1 MEVTIRQVPAQPDI
15 QEQQEA
21 WLFHGTKYSVEVNPM
36 KKVTIFVS
44 LLLLLFLTACNARSA
59 ESDAQQPTQPQA
71 ESVALQVD
79 VSGLPEGQ
87 CYRQTP
93 YLNPIGISYPE
104 GQCVW
109 NGKVYSFSNAPA
121 KLGVTDANGNSEV
134 LELPDVEYIYS
145 VCETGDTLA
154 LLAGA
159 NPLFFAGTDDE
170 QSAQASSDG
179 GHAIYIYD
187 ETRHLTGS
195 ISLAERGADAPYEL
209 DSNGTDY
216 FMLFSDAVVRVG
228 SDGTQLA
235 KSGDMG
241 GRLLQLV
248 CADNAVYVCVEG
260 VRIYQT
266 EKVVRLNAQ
275 TLEPEAEL
283 SCAGLD
289 IQGMGTAADGT
300 LLLIS
305 GEYLLRPDFAAGT
318 MTAILHW
325 ADNANTSV
333 NNYRSVLETETGFFA
348 WNSDVEAAC
357 FYEKLP
363 DGETLEDPTVITLF
377 AGAGSYD
384 IEIAAAN
391 FQKLYPQYRIDITAS
406 ESDEQT
412 ELTLTE
418 LGAGKGYD
426 LYLLYD
432 SQWTQLDDAV
442 FFEDLTRWMEAD
454 NSKPLERI
462 RPSVLRQMQKN
473 GGIYRLPLTYTILT
487 YAADPEQLSDNK
499 PETVLRASEQGG
511 EEFYPFAF
519 NLDYS
524 PQMAERCAIDY
535 VDAAQGTCNFEC
547 DSFYAQLALLRRQKA
562 ALDTLP
568 KNLDVADIRDGLLYY
583 YVILSADS
591 IVYQPGRYVYP
602 ELKQYVYYAYP
613 SDYDS
618 GCQLDFNSLLSINTK
633 SEQKAGAWA
642 FLSYLLS
649 ESYQQSMNY
658 LPVSDTVLQEQF
670 AQLLAQEKITL
681 EDIDT
686 FYALV
691 DHAQKP
697 DYPTEPIEKIIQ
709 EEMAAYIDGAI
720 DEKTTAERIQSRAGL
735 YLMEQKESFFLNRTE
750 SKGNAAM
757 TLTIYN
763 LSASPS
769 GEKTCTLSAEDAAV
783 VETLFSIDSMTPTA
797 NDSESVCAYQF
808 DIENRS
814 YLLDDSLDYVDAI
827 LRESEDDYKYY
838 GKHLSDAEIESL
850 REIIEAYAE

>member
-1 MEVTIRQVPAQPDI
+1 
-15 QEQQEA
+15 
-21 WLFHGTKYSVEVNPM
+21 M
-36 KKVTIFVS
+36 KKTVFSIF

-59 ESDAQQPTQPQA
+59 ESDVQQSTQPKA
-71 ESVALQVD
+71 ESVAAQVD

-87 CYRQTP
+87 CYNQTP

-121 KLGVTDANGNSEV
+121 KLGVTDANGNSEA

-187 ETRHLTGS
+187 ETGHLTGS

-209 DSNGTDY
+209 DSNGKDY

-228 SDGTQLA
+228 ADGTQLT

-248 CADNAVYVCVEG
+248 CVDGAVFVRVEG
-260 VRIYQT
+260 DAIYQT
-266 EKVVRLNAQ
+266 EKIVRLNAQ
-275 TLEPEAEL
+275 TLETETEL
-283 SCAGLD
+283 SCDGLD
-289 IQGMGTAADGT
+289 IQGMGKAADGT

-305 GEYLLRPDFAAGT
+305 GEYLLRPNFDAGT
-318 MTAILHW
+318 LTAILRW
-325 ADNANTSV
+325 ADNASTSV
-333 NNYRSVLETETGFFA
+333 NNYRSVMETESGFFA
-348 WNSDVEAAC
+348 WNSDVEVAY

-377 AGAGSYD
+377 AGAGSYE
-384 IEIAAAN
+384 IELAAVN
-391 FQKLYPQYRIDITAS
+391 FQKLYPQYRIDITAA

-412 ELTLTE
+412 ELALTE

-426 LYLLYD
+426 MYMLYD
-432 SQWTQLDDAV
+432 SQWTQLDDSV

-454 NSKPLERI
+454 STKPIEKI
-462 RPSVLRQMQKN
+462 RPSVLQQMQKN

-487 YAADPEQLSDNK
+487 YAADPEQLSDSR
-499 PETVLRASEQGG
+499 PETVLQACEHGG
-511 EEFYPFAF
+511 EELYPFTF
-519 NLDYS
+519 VTDYS
-524 PQMAERCAIDY
+524 SQMARRCAIDY

-568 KNLDVADIRDGLLYY
+568 KNLDVAATCDGLLYY

-591 IVYQPGRYVYP
+591 IVYQPGRYLYP

-613 SDYDS
+613 SDYAG
-618 GCQLDFNSLLSINTK
+618 GCQLEFDSQLSINSQ
-633 SEQKAGAWA
+633 SEQKEGAWA

-649 ESYQQSMNY
+649 DAYQQSVY
-658 LPVSDTVLQEQF
+658 SLPVNDMVLQEQF
-670 AQLLAQEKITL
+670 AQLLAEEKVTQ

-686 FYALV
+686 LYALV

-697 DYPTEPIEKIIQ
+697 DYPTEPIEQIIQ
-709 EEMAAYIDGAI
+709 EEMAAYLDGAV
-720 DEKTTAERIQSRAGL
+720 DEKTTAEHIQSRALL
-735 YLMEQKESFFLNRTE
+735 YLMEQKV
-750 SKGNAAM
+750 A
-757 TLTIYN
+757 
-763 LSASPS
+763 
-769 GEKTCTLSAEDAAV
+769 
-783 VETLFSIDSMTPTA
+783 
-797 NDSESVCAYQF
+797 
-808 DIENRS
+808 
-814 YLLDDSLDYVDAI
+814 
-827 LRESEDDYKYY
+827 
-838 GKHLSDAEIESL
+838 
-850 REIIEAYAE
+850 

>member
-1 MEVTIRQVPAQPDI
+1 
-15 QEQQEA
+15 
-21 WLFHGTKYSVEVNPM
+21 M
-36 KKVTIFVS
+36 KKTVFPFF

-59 ESDAQQPTQPQA
+59 ESDVQQSTQPKA
-71 ESVALQVD
+71 ESVASQVD

-87 CYRQTP
+87 CYNQTP

-109 NGKVYSFSNAPA
+109 NDKVYSFSNAPA

-179 GHAIYIYD
+179 GHAIYLYD
-187 ETRHLTGS
+187 ETGNLTGS
-195 ISLAERGADAPYEL
+195 IPLTERCTDAPYEL

-228 SDGTQLA
+228 DDGTQLA
-235 KSGDMG
+235 KSGDIG

-248 CADNAVYVCVEG
+248 CVDGAVFVRVEG
-260 VRIYQT
+260 DAIYQT
-266 EKVVRLNAQ
+266 EKIIRLDAQ
-275 TLEPEAEL
+275 TLETETEF
-283 SCAGLD
+283 SCDGLD
-289 IQGMGTAADGT
+289 IQGMGKAEDGT

-305 GEYLLRPDFAAGT
+305 GVYLLRPDFEAGKL
-318 MTAILHW
+318 TAILHL
-325 ADNANTSV
+325 ADNENTSV
-333 NNYRSVLETETGFFA
+333 NNYRSVLETEHGFFA

-363 DGETLEDPTVITLF
+363 EGETLEDPTVITLF
-377 AGAGSYD
+377 AGTGSYD

-391 FQKLYPQYRIDITAS
+391 FQKLYPQYRIDITAA

-412 ELTLTE
+412 ELALTE

-426 LYLLYD
+426 MYLLYD
-432 SQWTQLDDAV
+432 TQWAQLDDAV

-454 NSKPLERI
+454 SAKPLERI
-462 RPSVLRQMQKN
+462 RPSVLRQAQKN
-473 GGIYRLPLTYTILT
+473 GGVYRLPVDYTILI
-487 YAADPEQLSDNK
+487 YAADPELLSDNT
-499 PETVLRASEQGG
+499 PETVLRACEQDGI
-511 EEFYPFAF
+511 ELYPFAF
-519 NLDYS
+519 ITDYS
-524 PQMAERCAIDY
+524 SQMAKSCAMDY
-535 VDAAQGTCNFEC
+535 VDAAQGTCNFQC
-547 DSFYAQLALLRRQKA
+547 DSFYAQLALLRRQQE

-568 KNLDVADIRDGLLYY
+568 KNLDVAATCDGLLYY

-591 IVYQPGRYVYP
+591 IVYQPGRYAYP

-613 SDYDS
+613 SDYNS

-658 LPVSDTVLQEQF
+658 LPVSDMVLQEQF
-670 AQLLAQEKITL
+670 AQLLAQEKITQ

-720 DEKTTAERIQSRAGL
+720 EEKTTAERIQSRVSL
-735 YLMEQKESFFLNRTE
+735 YLMEQK
-750 SKGNAAM
+750 
-757 TLTIYN
+757 
-763 LSASPS
+763 
-769 GEKTCTLSAEDAAV
+769 
-783 VETLFSIDSMTPTA
+783 VE
-797 NDSESVCAYQF
+797 
-808 DIENRS
+808 
-814 YLLDDSLDYVDAI
+814 
-827 LRESEDDYKYY
+827 
-838 GKHLSDAEIESL
+838 
-850 REIIEAYAE
+850 

>member
-1 MEVTIRQVPAQPDI
+1 
-15 QEQQEA
+15 
-21 WLFHGTKYSVEVNPM
+21 M
-36 KKVTIFVS
+36 KKTVFS
-44 LLLLLFLTACNARSA
+44 FFFLLLLFLTACDAQSN
-59 ESDAQQPTQPQA
+59 EPDAQQSTDIQA
-71 ESVALQVD
+71 ENAASQVD
-79 VSGLPEGQ
+79 ISELPEGQ
-87 CYRQTP
+87 CYSQTP

-121 KLGVTDANGNSEV
+121 KLGVTDANGNSEA

-187 ETRHLTGS
+187 ETGHLTGS

-209 DSNGTDY
+209 DSNGKDY

-228 SDGTQLA
+228 ADGTQLT

-248 CADNAVYVCVEG
+248 CVDGAVFVRVEG
-260 VRIYQT
+260 DAIYQT
-266 EKVVRLNAQ
+266 EKIVRLNAQ
-275 TLEPEAEL
+275 TLETETEL
-283 SCAGLD
+283 SCDGLD
-289 IQGMGTAADGT
+289 IQGMGKAADGT

-305 GEYLLRPDFAAGT
+305 GEYLLRPNFDAGT
-318 MTAILHW
+318 LTAILRW
-325 ADNANTSV
+325 ADNASTSV
-333 NNYRSVLETETGFFA
+333 NNYRSVMETESGFFA
-348 WNSDVEAAC
+348 WNSDVEVAY

-377 AGAGSYD
+377 AGAGSYE
-384 IEIAAAN
+384 IELAAVN
-391 FQKLYPQYRIDITAS
+391 FQKLYPQYRIDITAA

-412 ELTLTE
+412 ELALTE

-426 LYLLYD
+426 MYMLYD
-432 SQWTQLDDAV
+432 SQWTQLDDSV

-454 NSKPLERI
+454 STKPIEKI
-462 RPSVLRQMQKN
+462 RPSVLQQMQKN

-487 YAADPEQLSDNK
+487 YAADPEQLSDSR
-499 PETVLRASEQGG
+499 PETVLQACEHGG
-511 EEFYPFAF
+511 EELYPFTF
-519 NLDYS
+519 VTDYS
-524 PQMAERCAIDY
+524 SQMARRCAIDY

-568 KNLDVADIRDGLLYY
+568 KNLDVAATCDGLLYY

-591 IVYQPGRYVYP
+591 IVYQPGRYLYP

-613 SDYDS
+613 SDYAG
-618 GCQLDFNSLLSINTK
+618 GCQLEFDSQLSINSQ
-633 SEQKAGAWA
+633 SEQKEGAWA

-649 ESYQQSMNY
+649 DAYQQSVY
-658 LPVSDTVLQEQF
+658 SLPVNDMVLQEQF
-670 AQLLAQEKITL
+670 AQLLAEEKVTQ

-686 FYALV
+686 LYALV

-697 DYPTEPIEKIIQ
+697 DYPTEPIEQIIQ
-709 EEMAAYIDGAI
+709 EEMAAYLDGAV
-720 DEKTTAERIQSRAGL
+720 DEKTTAEHIQSRALL
-735 YLMEQKESFFLNRTE
+735 YLMEQKV
-750 SKGNAAM
+750 A
-757 TLTIYN
+757 
-763 LSASPS
+763 
-769 GEKTCTLSAEDAAV
+769 
-783 VETLFSIDSMTPTA
+783 
-797 NDSESVCAYQF
+797 
-808 DIENRS
+808 
-814 YLLDDSLDYVDAI
+814 
-827 LRESEDDYKYY
+827 
-838 GKHLSDAEIESL
+838 
-850 REIIEAYAE
+850 

>member
-1 MEVTIRQVPAQPDI
+1 
-15 QEQQEA
+15 
-21 WLFHGTKYSVEVNPM
+21 M
-36 KKVTIFVS
+36 KKTVFPFF

-59 ESDAQQPTQPQA
+59 ESDVQQSTQPKA
-71 ESVALQVD
+71 ESVASQVD

-87 CYRQTP
+87 CYNQTP

-109 NGKVYSFSNAPA
+109 NDKVYSFSNAPA

-145 VCETGDTLA
+145 VCETGDALA

-179 GHAIYIYD
+179 GHAIYLYD
-187 ETRHLTGS
+187 ETGNLTGS
-195 ISLAERGADAPYEL
+195 IPLTERCTDAPYEL

-228 SDGTQLA
+228 DDGTQLA
-235 KSGDMG
+235 KSGDIG

-248 CADNAVYVCVEG
+248 CVDGAVFVRVEG
-260 VRIYQT
+260 DAIYQT
-266 EKVVRLNAQ
+266 EKIIRLDAQ
-275 TLEPEAEL
+275 TLETETEF
-283 SCAGLD
+283 SCDGLD
-289 IQGMGTAADGT
+289 IQGMGKAEDGT

-305 GEYLLRPDFAAGT
+305 GVYLLRPDFEAGKL
-318 MTAILHW
+318 TAILHL

-333 NNYRSVLETETGFFA
+333 NNYRSVLETEHGFFA

-363 DGETLEDPTVITLF
+363 EGETLEDPTVITLF
-377 AGAGSYD
+377 AGTGSYD

-391 FQKLYPQYRIDITAS
+391 FQKLYPQYRIDITAA

-412 ELTLTE
+412 ELALTE

-426 LYLLYD
+426 MYLLYD
-432 SQWTQLDDAV
+432 TQWAQLDDAV

-670 AQLLAQEKITL
+670 AQLLAQEKITQ

-697 DYPTEPIEKIIQ
+697 DYPTEPIEKTIQ

-720 DEKTTAERIQSRAGL
+720 DEKTTAERIQSRVSL
-735 YLMEQKESFFLNRTE
+735 YLMEQK
-750 SKGNAAM
+750 
-757 TLTIYN
+757 
-763 LSASPS
+763 
-769 GEKTCTLSAEDAAV
+769 
-783 VETLFSIDSMTPTA
+783 VE
-797 NDSESVCAYQF
+797 
-808 DIENRS
+808 
-814 YLLDDSLDYVDAI
+814 
-827 LRESEDDYKYY
+827 
-838 GKHLSDAEIESL
+838 
-850 REIIEAYAE
+850 

>member
-1 MEVTIRQVPAQPDI
+1 MKIRTSSSKAYKTQESAQS
-15 QEQQEA
+15 QEQPK
-21 WLFHGTKYSVEVNPM
+21 HGIEMNHM
-36 KKVTIFVS
+36 KKTIFS
-44 LLLLLFLTACNARSA
+44 LFLLLLLFLTACDARSNA
-59 ESDAQQPTQPQA
+59 LDAQKEAQPQA
-71 ESVALQVD
+71 EVSLPVD
-79 VSGLPEGQ
+79 ISGLPEGQ
-87 CYRQTP
+87 CYRQMP

-109 NGKVYSFSNAPA
+109 NDKVYSFSNAPA
-121 KLGVTDANGNSEV
+121 KLGVTDANGNSEA
-134 LELPDVEYIYS
+134 LELPDAEFIYS

-154 LLAGA
+154 VLAGA
-159 NPLFFAGTDDE
+159 DPLFFAGTDNE
-170 QSAQASSDG
+170 QSAQASENG
-179 GHAIYIYD
+179 NHAIYLYD
-187 ETRHLTGS
+187 EAGNLTGS
-195 ISLAERGADAPYEL
+195 IPLAERYADAPYAL
-209 DSNGTDY
+209 DSDGTD
-216 FMLFSDAVVRVG
+216 FFLLFSDAVVRIG
-228 SDGTQLA
+228 ADGTQLA

-568 KNLDVADIRDGLLYY
+568 KNLDVAATCDGLLYY

-591 IVYQPGRYVYP
+591 IVYQPGRYLYP

-613 SDYDS
+613 SDYAG
-618 GCQLDFNSLLSINTK
+618 GCQLEFDSQLSINSQ
-633 SEQKAGAWA
+633 SEQKEGAWA

-649 ESYQQSMNY
+649 DAYQQSVY
-658 LPVSDTVLQEQF
+658 SLPVNDMVLQEQF
-670 AQLLAQEKITL
+670 AQLLAEEKVTQ

-686 FYALV
+686 LYALV

-697 DYPTEPIEKIIQ
+697 DYPTEPIEQIIQ
-709 EEMAAYIDGAI
+709 EEMAAYLDGVI

-735 YLMEQKESFFLNRTE
+735 YLMEQK
-750 SKGNAAM
+750 
-757 TLTIYN
+757 
-763 LSASPS
+763 
-769 GEKTCTLSAEDAAV
+769 V
-783 VETLFSIDSMTPTA
+783 
-797 NDSESVCAYQF
+797 Q
-808 DIENRS
+808 
-814 YLLDDSLDYVDAI
+814 
-827 LRESEDDYKYY
+827 
-838 GKHLSDAEIESL
+838 
-850 REIIEAYAE
+850 

>member
-1 MEVTIRQVPAQPDI
+1 
-15 QEQQEA
+15 
-21 WLFHGTKYSVEVNPM
+21 M
-36 KKVTIFVS
+36 KKAIFS
-44 LLLLLFLTACNARSA
+44 FFLLLLLSLTACNARSSA
-59 ESDAQQPTQPQA
+59 PDVQQAAQPQA
-71 ESVALQVD
+71 ETSLPVD
-79 VSGLPEGQ
+79 ISGLPEGQ

-93 YLNPIGISYPE
+93 YLNPIGISQPDGE
-104 GQCVW
+104 CVW

-121 KLGVTDANGNSEV
+121 KLGVTDANGNSEA
-134 LELPDVEYIYS
+134 LELPDAEYIYGM
-145 VCETGDTLA
+145 CENGDTLA
-154 LLAGA
+154 VLAGA
-159 NPLFFAGTDDE
+159 DPLFFAGTDNE
-170 QSAQASSDG
+170 QSAQASENG
-179 GHAIYIYD
+179 NHAIYLYD
-187 ETRHLTGS
+187 EAGNLTGS
-195 ISLAERGADAPYEL
+195 IPLAERCADAPYAL
-209 DSNGTDY
+209 DSDGTD
-216 FMLFSDAVVRVG
+216 FFLLFSDAVVRIG
-228 SDGTQLA
+228 ADGTQLA

-241 GRLLQLV
+241 GRLLQLA
-248 CADNAVYVCVEG
+248 CADGAVYVCVEG
-260 VRIYQT
+260 GRIYQT

-412 ELTLTE
+412 ELALTE

-454 NSKPLERI
+454 NTKPLERI
-462 RPSVLRQMQKN
+462 RPSVLQQMQKN
-473 GGIYRLPLTYTILT
+473 GGIYRLPSGYNILT
-487 YAADPEQLSDNK
+487 YAADPEQLSDSR
-499 PETVLRASEQGG
+499 PETVLRACEQGG
-511 EEFYPFAF
+511 EELYPFAF

-524 PQMAERCAIDY
+524 SQMTERCAIDY

-547 DSFYAQLALLRRQKA
+547 DSFYAQLALLRRQKV

-591 IVYQPGRYVYP
+591 IVYQPGRYLYP
-602 ELKQYVYYAYP
+602 ELKQYMYYAYP
-613 SDYDS
+613 SDQDG
-618 GCQLDFNSLLSINTK
+618 GCQLDFNSLLSINTQSK
-633 SEQKAGAWA
+633 QKAGAWA

-649 ESYQQSMNY
+649 SAYQQSVNY

-670 AQLLAQEKITL
+670 TQLLAEETVTQA
-681 EDIDT
+681 DIDT

-697 DYPTEPIEKIIQ
+697 DYPTEPIEQIIE
-709 EEMAAYIDGAI
+709 EEMAAYLDGAI

-735 YLMEQKESFFLNRTE
+735 YLMEQK
-750 SKGNAAM
+750 
-757 TLTIYN
+757 
-763 LSASPS
+763 
-769 GEKTCTLSAEDAAV
+769 
-783 VETLFSIDSMTPTA
+783 VE
-797 NDSESVCAYQF
+797 
-808 DIENRS
+808 
-814 YLLDDSLDYVDAI
+814 
-827 LRESEDDYKYY
+827 
-838 GKHLSDAEIESL
+838 
-850 REIIEAYAE
+850 

>member
-1 MEVTIRQVPAQPDI
+1 MGDTYEKTV
-15 QEQQEA
+15 
-21 WLFHGTKYSVEVNPM
+21 FS
-36 KKVTIFVS
+36 FFF
-44 LLLLLFLTACNARSA
+44 LLLLFLTACDAQSN
-59 ESDAQQPTQPQA
+59 EPDAQQSTDIQA
-71 ESVALQVD
+71 ENAASQVD
-79 VSGLPEGQ
+79 ISELPEGQ
-87 CYRQTP
+87 CYSQTP

-121 KLGVTDANGNSEV
+121 KLGVTDANGNSEA

-187 ETRHLTGS
+187 ETGHLTGS

-209 DSNGTDY
+209 DSNGKDY

-228 SDGTQLA
+228 ADGTQLT

-248 CADNAVYVCVEG
+248 CVDGAVFVRVEG
-260 VRIYQT
+260 DAIYQT
-266 EKVVRLNAQ
+266 EKIVRLNAQ
-275 TLEPEAEL
+275 TLETETEL
-283 SCAGLD
+283 SCDGLD
-289 IQGMGTAADGT
+289 IQGMGKAADGT

-305 GEYLLRPDFAAGT
+305 GEYLLRPNFDAGT
-318 MTAILHW
+318 LTAILRW
-325 ADNANTSV
+325 ADNASTSV
-333 NNYRSVLETETGFFA
+333 NNYRSVMETESGFFA
-348 WNSDVEAAC
+348 WNSDVEVAY

-377 AGAGSYD
+377 AGAGSYE
-384 IEIAAAN
+384 IELAAVN
-391 FQKLYPQYRIDITAS
+391 FQKLYPQYRIDITAA

-412 ELTLTE
+412 ELALTE

-426 LYLLYD
+426 MYMLYD
-432 SQWTQLDDAV
+432 SQWTQLDDSV

-454 NSKPLERI
+454 STKPIEKI
-462 RPSVLRQMQKN
+462 RPSVLQQMQKN

-487 YAADPEQLSDNK
+487 YAADPEQLSDSR
-499 PETVLRASEQGG
+499 PETVLQACEHGG
-511 EEFYPFAF
+511 EELYPFTF
-519 NLDYS
+519 VTDYS
-524 PQMAERCAIDY
+524 SQMARRCAIDY

-568 KNLDVADIRDGLLYY
+568 KNLDVAATCDGLLYY

-591 IVYQPGRYVYP
+591 IVYQPGRYLYP

-613 SDYDS
+613 SDYAG
-618 GCQLDFNSLLSINTK
+618 GCQLEFDSQLSINSQ
-633 SEQKAGAWA
+633 SEQKEGAWA

-649 ESYQQSMNY
+649 DAYQQSVY
-658 LPVSDTVLQEQF
+658 SLPVNDMVLQEQF
-670 AQLLAQEKITL
+670 AQLLAEEKVTQ

-686 FYALV
+686 LYALV

-697 DYPTEPIEKIIQ
+697 DYPTEPIEQIIQ
-709 EEMAAYIDGAI
+709 EEMAAYLDGAV
-720 DEKTTAERIQSRAGL
+720 DEKTTAEHIQSRALL
-735 YLMEQKESFFLNRTE
+735 YLMEQKV
-750 SKGNAAM
+750 A
-757 TLTIYN
+757 
-763 LSASPS
+763 
-769 GEKTCTLSAEDAAV
+769 
-783 VETLFSIDSMTPTA
+783 
-797 NDSESVCAYQF
+797 
-808 DIENRS
+808 
-814 YLLDDSLDYVDAI
+814 
-827 LRESEDDYKYY
+827 
-838 GKHLSDAEIESL
+838 
-850 REIIEAYAE
+850 

>member
-1 MEVTIRQVPAQPDI
+1 
-15 QEQQEA
+15 
-21 WLFHGTKYSVEVNPM
+21 M
-36 KKVTIFVS
+36 KKTILSFF
-44 LLLLLFLTACNARSA
+44 LIFLLFLTACDARSSA
-59 ESDAQQPTQPQA
+59 PDAQQTPEPQA
-71 ESVALQVD
+71 ETSSQVD
-79 VSGLPEGQ
+79 ISELPDGQ

-93 YLNPIGISYPE
+93 YLNPIGISQPD

-109 NGKVYSFSNAPA
+109 NGKVYSFSNAPV
-121 KLGVTDANGNSEV
+121 KLGVTDANGNSEA
-134 LELPDVEYIYS
+134 LELPDAEYLYG
-145 VCETGDTLA
+145 VCGAGNTLA
-154 LLAGA
+154 VLAGA
-159 NPLFFAGTDDE
+159 DPLFFAGTEDE
-170 QSAQASSDG
+170 PSAQASENG
-179 GHAIYIYD
+179 NHAIYLYD
-187 ETRHLTGS
+187 EAGKLTGS
-195 ISLAERGADAPYEL
+195 IPLAERCTDAPYEL
-209 DSNGTDY
+209 SSDGTD
-216 FMLFSDAVVRVG
+216 FFILFSGAVVRVG
-228 SDGTQLA
+228 ADGTQLA

-260 VRIYQT
+260 DRIYQT
-266 EKVVRLNAQ
+266 EKIVRLNAQ
-275 TLEPEAEL
+275 TLETEAEL
-283 SCAGLD
+283 SCADLD
-289 IQGMGTAADGT
+289 IQGMGTAANGT

-305 GEYLLRPDFAAGT
+305 GEYLLRPDFEAGT
-318 MTAILHW
+318 VTAILHW

-363 DGETLEDPTVITLF
+363 DGETLEEPTVITLF
-377 AGAGSYD
+377 AGAGSYE

-412 ELTLTE
+412 DLALTE

-432 SQWTQLDDAV
+432 YQWTQLDDAV

-454 NSKPLERI
+454 NTKPLERI
-462 RPSVLRQMQKN
+462 RPSVLQQMQKK
-473 GGIYRLPLTYTILT
+473 GSIYRLPFDYTILT

-499 PETVLRASEQGG
+499 PETVLQASEQGG

-524 PQMAERCAIDY
+524 SQMAARCAVDY
-535 VDAAQGTCNFEC
+535 VDAAQGTCNFQCE
-547 DSFYAQLALLRRQKA
+547 SFYAQLALLRRQKA

-591 IVYQPGRYVYP
+591 IVYQPGRYLYP
-602 ELKQYVYYAYP
+602 KLKQYVYYAYP
-613 SDYDS
+613 SDYDG
-618 GCQLDFNSLLSINTK
+618 GCQLSFGSLLSINSQ

-649 ESYQQSMNY
+649 SAYQQSVYY
-658 LPVSDTVLQEQF
+658 LPVIDAVLQEQF
-670 AQLLAQEKITL
+670 AQLLAEETVTQ

-697 DYPTEPIEKIIQ
+697 DYPTEPIEQII
-709 EEMAAYIDGAI
+709 EEEVAAYLDGAI

-735 YLMEQKESFFLNRTE
+735 YLMEQK
-750 SKGNAAM
+750 
-757 TLTIYN
+757 
-763 LSASPS
+763 
-769 GEKTCTLSAEDAAV
+769 
-783 VETLFSIDSMTPTA
+783 VE
-797 NDSESVCAYQF
+797 
-808 DIENRS
+808 
-814 YLLDDSLDYVDAI
+814 
-827 LRESEDDYKYY
+827 
-838 GKHLSDAEIESL
+838 
-850 REIIEAYAE
+850 

>member
-1 MEVTIRQVPAQPDI
+1 
-15 QEQQEA
+15 
-21 WLFHGTKYSVEVNPM
+21 M
-36 KKVTIFVS
+36 KKTVFSIF
-44 LLLLLFLTACNARSA
+44 LLLLLFLTACNARNA
-59 ESDAQQPTQPQA
+59 ESDVQQSTQPKA
-71 ESVALQVD
+71 ESVAAQVD
-79 VSGLPEGQ
+79 VSGLPDGQ
-87 CYRQTP
+87 CYNQTP

-109 NGKVYSFSNAPA
+109 DGKVYSFSNAPA
-121 KLGVTDANGNSEV
+121 KLGVTDANGNSEA
-134 LELPDVEYIYS
+134 LELPDAEYIYS

-179 GHAIYIYD
+179 GHAIYLYD
-187 ETRHLTGS
+187 ETGHLTGS
-195 ISLAERGADAPYEL
+195 IPLAECGADAPYEL
-209 DSNGTDY
+209 DSDGTDY
-216 FMLFSDAVVRVG
+216 FILFGDAVVRVG
-228 SDGTQLA
+228 ADGTQLA
-235 KSGDMG
+235 KSGDIG

-248 CADNAVYVCVEG
+248 CVDGAIFVRVEG
-260 VRIYQT
+260 DAIYQT
-266 EKVVRLNAQ
+266 EKIVRLNAQ
-275 TLEPEAEL
+275 TLETETEFF
-283 SCAGLD
+283 CDGLD
-289 IQGMGTAADGT
+289 IQGMGKAEDGT

-305 GEYLLRPDFAAGT
+305 GEYLLRPDFDAGKL
-318 MTAILHW
+318 TAILHW

-333 NNYRSVLETETGFFA
+333 NNYRSVLETESGFFA

-363 DGETLEDPTVITLF
+363 EGETLEDPTVITLF
-377 AGAGSYD
+377 AGTGSYD

-391 FQKLYPQYRIDITAS
+391 FQKLYPQYRIDITAA

-412 ELTLTE
+412 ELALTE

-426 LYLLYD
+426 MYLLYD
-432 SQWTQLDDAV
+432 TQWAQLDDAV

-454 NSKPLERI
+454 STKPLERI
-462 RPSVLRQMQKN
+462 RPSVLRQVQKN
-473 GGIYRLPLTYTILT
+473 GGVYRLPVDYTILT
-487 YAADPEQLSDNK
+487 YAADPEQLPDCR
-499 PETVLRASEQGG
+499 PETVLRACEQGDDTL
-511 EEFYPFAF
+511 YPFAR
-519 NLDYS
+519 NSDYS
-524 PQMAERCAIDY
+524 SQMAKRCAIDY

-547 DSFYAQLALLRRQKA
+547 DSFYAQLALLRRQQE
-562 ALDTLP
+562 ALDALP
-568 KNLDVADIRDGLLYY
+568 KNLDVAATCDGLLYY

-658 LPVSDTVLQEQF
+658 LPVSDTVLQ
-670 AQLLAQEKITL
+670 ITQ

-697 DYPTEPIEKIIQ
+697 DYPTEPIEQIIL

-720 DEKTTAERIQSRAGL
+720 DEKTAAERIQSRVSL
-735 YLMEQKESFFLNRTE
+735 YLMEQK
-750 SKGNAAM
+750 
-757 TLTIYN
+757 
-763 LSASPS
+763 
-769 GEKTCTLSAEDAAV
+769 
-783 VETLFSIDSMTPTA
+783 VE
-797 NDSESVCAYQF
+797 
-808 DIENRS
+808 
-814 YLLDDSLDYVDAI
+814 
-827 LRESEDDYKYY
+827 
-838 GKHLSDAEIESL
+838 
-850 REIIEAYAE
+850 

>member
-1 MEVTIRQVPAQPDI
+1 
-15 QEQQEA
+15 
-21 WLFHGTKYSVEVNPM
+21 M
-36 KKVTIFVS
+36 KKTIFAFFLIF
-44 LLLLLFLTACNARSA
+44 LLSLTACSARSSA
-59 ESDAQQPTQPQA
+59 PDAQQTSEPQA
-71 ESVALQVD
+71 ETSSQVD
-79 VSGLPEGQ
+79 ISELPDGQ

-109 NGKVYSFSNAPA
+109 NGKVYSFSNAPG
-121 KLGVTDANGNSEV
+121 KLGVTDANGNSEA
-134 LELPDVEYIYS
+134 LELPDAEYIYG
-145 VCETGDTLA
+145 VCENGDTLA
-154 LLAGA
+154 VLAGA
-159 NPLFFAGTDDE
+159 DPLFFAGTDNE
-170 QSAQASSDG
+170 QSAQASENG
-179 GHAIYIYD
+179 NHAIYLYD
-187 ETRHLTGS
+187 EAGNLTGS
-195 ISLAERGADAPYEL
+195 IPLAERCADAPYAL
-209 DSNGTDY
+209 DSDGTDY
-216 FMLFSDAVVRVG
+216 FLLFSDAVVRVG

-241 GRLLQLV
+241 GRLLQLA
-248 CADNAVYVCVEG
+248 CADGAVYVCVEG
-260 VRIYQT
+260 DRIYQT
-266 EKVVRLNAQ
+266 EKLVRLNAQ
-275 TLEPEAEL
+275 TLEFEAEL

-406 ESDEQT
+406 ESDKQT

-432 SQWTQLDDAV
+432 SQWTQLDDAG

-568 KNLDVADIRDGLLYY
+568 ENLDVADIRNGLLYY

-591 IVYQPGRYVYP
+591 IVYQPGRYGYP
-602 ELKQYVYYAYP
+602 ELKQSVYYAYP
-613 SDYDS
+613 SDYDG
-618 GCQLDFNSLLSINTK
+618 GCQLNFSSMLSINTQ

-649 ESYQQSMNY
+649 DACQQSVNY
-658 LPVSDTVLQEQF
+658 LPVSDAALQEQF
-670 AQLLAQEKITL
+670 KQLLTEETVTQA
-681 EDIDT
+681 DINT
-686 FYALV
+686 FYTLV
-691 DHAQKP
+691 DHAQKL
-697 DYPTEPIEKIIQ
+697 DYPTEPIEQIIE
-709 EEMAAYIDGAI
+709 EEMAAYLDGAI
-720 DEKTTAERIQSRAGL
+720 DEKTTAERIQSRASL
-735 YLMEQKESFFLNRTE
+735 YLMEQK
-750 SKGNAAM
+750 
-757 TLTIYN
+757 
-763 LSASPS
+763 
-769 GEKTCTLSAEDAAV
+769 V
-783 VETLFSIDSMTPTA
+783 
-797 NDSESVCAYQF
+797 Q
-808 DIENRS
+808 
-814 YLLDDSLDYVDAI
+814 
-827 LRESEDDYKYY
+827 
-838 GKHLSDAEIESL
+838 
-850 REIIEAYAE
+850 

>member
-1 MEVTIRQVPAQPDI
+1 
-15 QEQQEA
+15 
-21 WLFHGTKYSVEVNPM
+21 M
-36 KKVTIFVS
+36 KKTIFAFFLIF
-44 LLLLLFLTACNARSA
+44 LLSLTACSARSSA
-59 ESDAQQPTQPQA
+59 PDAQQTSEPQA
-71 ESVALQVD
+71 DTSSQVD
-79 VSGLPEGQ
+79 ISELPDGQ

-109 NGKVYSFSNAPA
+109 NGKAYSFSNAPG
-121 KLGVTDANGNSEV
+121 KLGVTDANGNSEA
-134 LELPDVEYIYS
+134 LELPDAEYIYGM
-145 VCETGDTLA
+145 CENGDTLA
-154 LLAGA
+154 VLAGA
-159 NPLFFAGTDDE
+159 DPLFFAGTDND
-170 QSAQASSDG
+170 QSAQASENG
-179 GHAIYIYD
+179 NHAIYLYD
-187 ETRHLTGS
+187 EAGNLTGS
-195 ISLAERGADAPYEL
+195 IPLAERCANAPYAL
-209 DSNGTDY
+209 DSDGTD
-216 FMLFSDAVVRVG
+216 FFLLFSDAVVRIG
-228 SDGTQLA
+228 ADGTQLA

-241 GRLLQLV
+241 GRLLQLI

-260 VRIYQT
+260 GRIYQT

-289 IQGMGTAADGT
+289 VQGMGTAADGT

-418 LGAGKGYD
+418 LGVGKGYD

-432 SQWTQLDDAV
+432 FQWTQLDDAV

-568 KNLDVADIRDGLLYY
+568 ENLDVADIRNGLLYY

-591 IVYQPGRYVYP
+591 IVYQPGRYGYP
-602 ELKQYVYYAYP
+602 ELKQSVYYAYP
-613 SDYDS
+613 SDYDG
-618 GCQLDFNSLLSINTK
+618 GCQLNFSSMLSINTQ

-649 ESYQQSMNY
+649 DACQQSVNY
-658 LPVSDTVLQEQF
+658 LPVSDAALQEQF
-670 AQLLAQEKITL
+670 KQLLTEETVTQA
-681 EDIDT
+681 DINT
-686 FYALV
+686 FYTLV
-691 DHAQKP
+691 DHAQKL
-697 DYPTEPIEKIIQ
+697 DYPTEPIEQIIE
-709 EEMAAYIDGAI
+709 EEMAAYLDGAI
-720 DEKTTAERIQSRAGL
+720 DEKTTAERIQSRASL
-735 YLMEQKESFFLNRTE
+735 YLMEQK
-750 SKGNAAM
+750 
-757 TLTIYN
+757 
-763 LSASPS
+763 
-769 GEKTCTLSAEDAAV
+769 V
-783 VETLFSIDSMTPTA
+783 
-797 NDSESVCAYQF
+797 Q
-808 DIENRS
+808 
-814 YLLDDSLDYVDAI
+814 
-827 LRESEDDYKYY
+827 
-838 GKHLSDAEIESL
+838 
-850 REIIEAYAE
+850 

>member
-1 MEVTIRQVPAQPDI
+1 
-15 QEQQEA
+15 
-21 WLFHGTKYSVEVNPM
+21 M
-36 KKVTIFVS
+36 KKTICSFFLIF
-44 LLLLLFLTACNARSA
+44 LLSLTACDARSSA
-59 ESDAQQPTQPQA
+59 PDVQQTPETQA
-71 ESVALQVD
+71 ETSLPVD
-79 VSGLPEGQ
+79 ISGLPEGQ

-109 NGKVYSFSNAPA
+109 NGKVYSFSNAPG
-121 KLGVTDANGNSEV
+121 KLGVTDANGNSKA
-134 LELPDVEYIYS
+134 LELPDAEYIYGM
-145 VCETGDTLA
+145 CENGDTLA
-154 LLAGA
+154 VLAGA
-159 NPLFFAGTDDE
+159 DPLFFAGTDNE
-170 QSAQASSDG
+170 QSAQASENG
-179 GHAIYIYD
+179 NHAIYLYD
-187 ETRHLTGS
+187 EAGNLTGS
-195 ISLAERGADAPYEL
+195 IPLAERCADAPYAL
-209 DSNGTDY
+209 DSDGTD
-216 FMLFSDAVVRVG
+216 FFLLFSDAVVRIG
-228 SDGTQLA
+228 ADGTQLA

-241 GRLLQLV
+241 GRLLQLA
-248 CADNAVYVCVEG
+248 CADGAVYVCVEG
-260 VRIYQT
+260 DRIYQT
-266 EKVVRLNAQ
+266 EKVIRLNTQ
-275 TLEPEAEL
+275 TLETEAEL
-283 SCAGLD
+283 SCANLN
-289 IQGMGTAADGT
+289 IQGMGTASDGT

-305 GEYLLRPDFAAGT
+305 GEYLLRPDFDAGT

-333 NNYRSVLETETGFFA
+333 NNYRSILETETGFFA

-363 DGETLEDPTVITLF
+363 DGETLEEPTVITLF
-377 AGAGSYD
+377 AGAGSYE
-384 IEIAAAN
+384 IELAAAS

-412 ELTLTE
+412 DLALTE

-454 NSKPLERI
+454 NTKPLERI
-462 RPSVLRQMQKN
+462 RPSVLEQMQKN
-473 GGIYRLPLTYTILT
+473 GSIYRLPFAYTILT
-487 YAADPEQLSDNK
+487 YAADPELLSDNK

-524 PQMAERCAIDY
+524 SQMAERCAIDY

-591 IVYQPGRYVYP
+591 IVYQPGRYLYP

-613 SDYDS
+613 SDYDG
-618 GCQLDFNSLLSINTK
+618 GCQLEFGSLLSINSQ

-649 ESYQQSMNY
+649 SAYQQSVY
-658 LPVSDTVLQEQF
+658 DLPVNDTVLQEQF
-670 AQLLAQEKITL
+670 KQLLAEEKVTQ

-691 DHAQKP
+691 DHAQKA
-697 DYPTEPIEKIIQ
+697 DYPTEPIEQIIE
-709 EEMAAYIDGAI
+709 EEMAAYLDGAI

-735 YLMEQKESFFLNRTE
+735 YLMEQK
-750 SKGNAAM
+750 
-757 TLTIYN
+757 
-763 LSASPS
+763 
-769 GEKTCTLSAEDAAV
+769 
-783 VETLFSIDSMTPTA
+783 VE
-797 NDSESVCAYQF
+797 
-808 DIENRS
+808 
-814 YLLDDSLDYVDAI
+814 
-827 LRESEDDYKYY
+827 
-838 GKHLSDAEIESL
+838 
-850 REIIEAYAE
+850 

>member
-1 MEVTIRQVPAQPDI
+1 
-15 QEQQEA
+15 
-21 WLFHGTKYSVEVNPM
+21 M

-71 ESVALQVD
+71 ESVASQVD

-93 YLNPIGISYPE
+93 YLNPIGISQPE

-121 KLGVTDANGNSEV
+121 KLGVTDANGNSEA

-248 CADNAVYVCVEG
+248 CVDGAVFVRVEG
-260 VRIYQT
+260 DVIYQT
-266 EKVVRLNAQ
+266 EKIVRLNAQ
-275 TLEPEAEL
+275 TLETEGEL
-283 SCAGLD
+283 SCDGLD
-289 IQGMGTAADGT
+289 IQGMGKAEDGT

-305 GEYLLRPDFAAGT
+305 GEYLLRPDFDAGT
-318 MTAILHW
+318 LTAILHW

-333 NNYRSVLETETGFFA
+333 NNYRSVMETESGFFA

-363 DGETLEDPTVITLF
+363 EGETLENPTVITLF
-377 AGAGSYD
+377 AGTGSYD

-391 FQKLYPQYRIDITAS
+391 FQKLYPQYRIDITAA

-412 ELTLTE
+412 ELALTE

-426 LYLLYD
+426 MYLLYD
-432 SQWTQLDDAV
+432 TQWAQLDDAV

-454 NSKPLERI
+454 STKPLERI
-462 RPSVLRQMQKN
+462 RPSVLRQAQKN
-473 GGIYRLPLTYTILT
+473 GGVYRLPVDYTILT
-487 YAADPEQLSDNK
+487 YAADPEQLPDCR
-499 PETVLRASEQGG
+499 PETVLRACEQGDDTL
-511 EEFYPFAF
+511 YPFAR
-519 NLDYS
+519 NSDYS
-524 PQMAERCAIDY
+524 SQMAKRCAIDY

-547 DSFYAQLALLRRQKA
+547 DSFYAQLALLRRQQE
-562 ALDTLP
+562 ALDALP
-568 KNLDVADIRDGLLYY
+568 KNLDVAATCDGLLYY

-591 IVYQPGRYVYP
+591 IVYQPGRYAYP

-613 SDYDS
+613 SDYNS

-670 AQLLAQEKITL
+670 AQLLAQEKITQ

-686 FYALV
+686 FYGLV
-691 DHAQKP
+691 DHAQKT

-797 NDSESVCAYQF
+797 NDSESVCAYRF

-838 GKHLSDAEIESL
+838 GEHLSDAEIESL

>member
-1 MEVTIRQVPAQPDI
+1 
-15 QEQQEA
+15 
-21 WLFHGTKYSVEVNPM
+21 M
-36 KKVTIFVS
+36 KKTVFPFF

-59 ESDAQQPTQPQA
+59 ESDVQQSTQPKA
-71 ESVALQVD
+71 ESVASQVD

-87 CYRQTP
+87 CYNQTP

-109 NGKVYSFSNAPA
+109 NDKVYSFSNAPA

-179 GHAIYIYD
+179 GHAIYLYD
-187 ETRHLTGS
+187 ETGNLTGS
-195 ISLAERGADAPYEL
+195 IPLTERCTDAPYEL

-228 SDGTQLA
+228 DDGTQLA
-235 KSGDMG
+235 KSGDIG

-248 CADNAVYVCVEG
+248 CVDGAVFVRVEG
-260 VRIYQT
+260 DAIYQT
-266 EKVVRLNAQ
+266 EKIIRLDAQ
-275 TLEPEAEL
+275 TLETETEF
-283 SCAGLD
+283 SCDGLD
-289 IQGMGTAADGT
+289 IQGMGKAEDGT

-305 GEYLLRPDFAAGT
+305 GVYLLRPDFEAGKL
-318 MTAILHW
+318 TAILHL

-333 NNYRSVLETETGFFA
+333 NNYRSVLETEHGFFA

-363 DGETLEDPTVITLF
+363 EGETLEDPTVITLF
-377 AGAGSYD
+377 AGTGSYD

-391 FQKLYPQYRIDITAS
+391 FQKLYPQYRIDITAA

-412 ELTLTE
+412 ELALTE

-426 LYLLYD
+426 MYLLYD
-432 SQWTQLDDAV
+432 TQWAQLDDAV

-454 NSKPLERI
+454 SAKPLERI
-462 RPSVLRQMQKN
+462 RPSVLRQAQKN
-473 GGIYRLPLTYTILT
+473 GGVYRLPVDYTILI
-487 YAADPEQLSDNK
+487 YAADPELLSDNT
-499 PETVLRASEQGG
+499 PETVLRACEQDGI
-511 EEFYPFAF
+511 ELYPFAF
-519 NLDYS
+519 ITDYS
-524 PQMAERCAIDY
+524 SQMAKRCAMDY
-535 VDAAQGTCNFEC
+535 VDAAQGTCNFQC
-547 DSFYAQLALLRRQKA
+547 GSFYAQLALLRRQQE

-568 KNLDVADIRDGLLYY
+568 KNLDVAATCDGLLYY

-591 IVYQPGRYVYP
+591 IVYQPGRYAYP

-649 ESYQQSMNY
+649 EAYQQSMNY
-658 LPVSDTVLQEQF
+658 LPVSDMVLQEQF
-670 AQLLAQEKITL
+670 AQLLAQEKITQ

-720 DEKTTAERIQSRAGL
+720 EEKTTAERIQSRVSL
-735 YLMEQKESFFLNRTE
+735 YLMEQK
-750 SKGNAAM
+750 
-757 TLTIYN
+757 
-763 LSASPS
+763 
-769 GEKTCTLSAEDAAV
+769 
-783 VETLFSIDSMTPTA
+783 VE
-797 NDSESVCAYQF
+797 
-808 DIENRS
+808 
-814 YLLDDSLDYVDAI
+814 
-827 LRESEDDYKYY
+827 
-838 GKHLSDAEIESL
+838 
-850 REIIEAYAE
+850 

>member
-1 MEVTIRQVPAQPDI
+1 
-15 QEQQEA
+15 
-21 WLFHGTKYSVEVNPM
+21 M
-36 KKVTIFVS
+36 KKTVFPFF

-59 ESDAQQPTQPQA
+59 ESDVQQSTQPKA
-71 ESVALQVD
+71 ESVASQVD

-87 CYRQTP
+87 CYNQTP

-109 NGKVYSFSNAPA
+109 NDKVYSFSNAPA

-179 GHAIYIYD
+179 GHAIYLYD
-187 ETRHLTGS
+187 ETGNLTGS
-195 ISLAERGADAPYEL
+195 IPLTERCTDAPYEL

-228 SDGTQLA
+228 DDGTQLA
-235 KSGDMG
+235 KSGDIG

-248 CADNAVYVCVEG
+248 CVDGAVFVRVEG
-260 VRIYQT
+260 DAIYQT
-266 EKVVRLNAQ
+266 EKIIRLDAQ
-275 TLEPEAEL
+275 TLETETEF
-283 SCAGLD
+283 SCDGLD
-289 IQGMGTAADGT
+289 IQGMGKAEDGT

-305 GEYLLRPDFAAGT
+305 GVYLLRPDFEAGKL
-318 MTAILHW
+318 TAILHL

-333 NNYRSVLETETGFFA
+333 NNYRSVLETEHGFFA

-363 DGETLEDPTVITLF
+363 EGETLEDPTVITLF
-377 AGAGSYD
+377 AGTGSYD

-391 FQKLYPQYRIDITAS
+391 FQKLYPQYRIDITAA

-412 ELTLTE
+412 ELALTE

-426 LYLLYD
+426 MYLLYD
-432 SQWTQLDDAV
+432 TQWAQLDDAV
-442 FFEDLTRWMEAD
+442 FFEDLTGWMEAD
-454 NSKPLERI
+454 SAKPLERI
-462 RPSVLRQMQKN
+462 RPSVLRQAQKN
-473 GGIYRLPLTYTILT
+473 GGVYRLPVDYTILI
-487 YAADPEQLSDNK
+487 YAADPELLSDNT
-499 PETVLRASEQGG
+499 PETVLRACEQDGI
-511 EEFYPFAF
+511 ELYPFAF
-519 NLDYS
+519 ITDYS
-524 PQMAERCAIDY
+524 SQMAKRCAMDY
-535 VDAAQGTCNFEC
+535 VDAAQGTCNFQC
-547 DSFYAQLALLRRQKA
+547 DSFYAQLALLRRQQE

-568 KNLDVADIRDGLLYY
+568 KNLDVAATCDGLLYY

-591 IVYQPGRYVYP
+591 IVYQPGRYAYP

-649 ESYQQSMNY
+649 EAYQQSMNY
-658 LPVSDTVLQEQF
+658 LPVSDMVLQEQF
-670 AQLLAQEKITL
+670 AQLLAQEKITQ

-720 DEKTTAERIQSRAGL
+720 EEKTTAERIQSRVSL
-735 YLMEQKESFFLNRTE
+735 YLMEQK
-750 SKGNAAM
+750 
-757 TLTIYN
+757 
-763 LSASPS
+763 
-769 GEKTCTLSAEDAAV
+769 
-783 VETLFSIDSMTPTA
+783 VE
-797 NDSESVCAYQF
+797 
-808 DIENRS
+808 
-814 YLLDDSLDYVDAI
+814 
-827 LRESEDDYKYY
+827 
-838 GKHLSDAEIESL
+838 
-850 REIIEAYAE
+850 

>member
-1 MEVTIRQVPAQPDI
+1 
-15 QEQQEA
+15 
-21 WLFHGTKYSVEVNPM
+21 M
-36 KKVTIFVS
+36 KKTIFAFFLIF
-44 LLLLLFLTACNARSA
+44 LLSLTACSARSSA
-59 ESDAQQPTQPQA
+59 PDAQQTSEPQA
-71 ESVALQVD
+71 ETSSQVD
-79 VSGLPEGQ
+79 ISELPDGQ

-109 NGKVYSFSNAPA
+109 NGKVYSFSNAPG
-121 KLGVTDANGNSEV
+121 KLGVTDANGNSEA
-134 LELPDVEYIYS
+134 LELPDAEYIYG
-145 VCETGDTLA
+145 VCENGDTLA
-154 LLAGA
+154 VLAGA
-159 NPLFFAGTDDE
+159 DPLFFAGTDNE
-170 QSAQASSDG
+170 QSAQASENG
-179 GHAIYIYD
+179 NHAIYLYD
-187 ETRHLTGS
+187 EAGNLTGS
-195 ISLAERGADAPYEL
+195 IPLAERCADAPYAL
-209 DSNGTDY
+209 DGDGTDY
-216 FMLFSDAVVRVG
+216 FLLFSDAVVRVG

-241 GRLLQLV
+241 GRLLQLA
-248 CADNAVYVCVEG
+248 CADGAVYVCVEG
-260 VRIYQT
+260 DRIYQT
-266 EKVVRLNAQ
+266 EKLVRLNAQ
-275 TLEPEAEL
+275 TLEFEAEL

-305 GEYLLRPDFAAGT
+305 GEYLLRPDFEAGT
-318 MTAILHW
+318 MRAILHW

-333 NNYRSVLETETGFFA
+333 NNYRSILETEPGFFA

-363 DGETLEDPTVITLF
+363 DGETLEEPTVITLF
-377 AGAGSYD
+377 AGAGSYE
-384 IEIAAAN
+384 IELAAAS

-591 IVYQPGRYVYP
+591 IVYQPGRYGYP
-602 ELKQYVYYAYP
+602 ELKQSVYYAYP
-613 SDYDS
+613 SDHDG
-618 GCQLDFNSLLSINTK
+618 GCQLEFGSLLSINTQ
-633 SEQKAGAWA
+633 SEQKSGAWA

-649 ESYQQSMNY
+649 DACQQSVNY

-670 AQLLAQEKITL
+670 AQLLAEETVTQ

-686 FYALV
+686 FYTLV
-691 DHAQKP
+691 DHAQKL
-697 DYPTEPIEKIIQ
+697 DYPTEPIEQIIE
-709 EEMAAYIDGAI
+709 EEMAAYLDGVI

-735 YLMEQKESFFLNRTE
+735 YLMEQK
-750 SKGNAAM
+750 
-757 TLTIYN
+757 
-763 LSASPS
+763 
-769 GEKTCTLSAEDAAV
+769 
-783 VETLFSIDSMTPTA
+783 VE
-797 NDSESVCAYQF
+797 
-808 DIENRS
+808 
-814 YLLDDSLDYVDAI
+814 
-827 LRESEDDYKYY
+827 
-838 GKHLSDAEIESL
+838 
-850 REIIEAYAE
+850 

>member
-1 MEVTIRQVPAQPDI
+1 
-15 QEQQEA
+15 
-21 WLFHGTKYSVEVNPM
+21 M
-36 KKVTIFVS
+36 KKTVFS
-44 LLLLLFLTACNARSA
+44 FFFLLLLFLTACDAQSN
-59 ESDAQQPTQPQA
+59 EPDAQQSTDIQA
-71 ESVALQVD
+71 ENAASQVD
-79 VSGLPEGQ
+79 ISELPEGQ
-87 CYRQTP
+87 CYSQTP

-121 KLGVTDANGNSEV
+121 KLGVTDANGNSEA

-187 ETRHLTGS
+187 ETGHLTGS

-209 DSNGTDY
+209 DSNGKDY

-228 SDGTQLA
+228 ADGTQLT

-248 CADNAVYVCVEG
+248 CVDGAVFVRVEG
-260 VRIYQT
+260 DAIYQT
-266 EKVVRLNAQ
+266 EKIVRLNAQ
-275 TLEPEAEL
+275 TLETETEL
-283 SCAGLD
+283 SCDGLD
-289 IQGMGTAADGT
+289 IQGMGKAADGT

-305 GEYLLRPDFAAGT
+305 GEYLLRPNFDAGT
-318 MTAILHW
+318 LTAILRW
-325 ADNANTSV
+325 ADNASTSV
-333 NNYRSVLETETGFFA
+333 NNYRSVMETESGFFA
-348 WNSDVEAAC
+348 WNSDVEVAY

-377 AGAGSYD
+377 AGAGSYE
-384 IEIAAAN
+384 IELAAVN
-391 FQKLYPQYRIDITAS
+391 FQKLYPQYRIDITAA

-412 ELTLTE
+412 ELALTE

-426 LYLLYD
+426 MYMLYD
-432 SQWTQLDDAV
+432 SQWTQLDDSV

-454 NSKPLERI
+454 STKPIEKT
-462 RPSVLRQMQKN
+462 RPSVLQQMQKN

-487 YAADPEQLSDNK
+487 YAADPEQLSDSR
-499 PETVLRASEQGG
+499 PETVLQACEHGG
-511 EEFYPFAF
+511 EELYPFTF
-519 NLDYS
+519 VTDYS
-524 PQMAERCAIDY
+524 SQMARRCAIDY

-568 KNLDVADIRDGLLYY
+568 KNLDVAATCDGLLYY

-591 IVYQPGRYVYP
+591 IVYQPGRYLYP

-613 SDYDS
+613 SDYAG
-618 GCQLDFNSLLSINTK
+618 GCQLEFDSQLSINSQ
-633 SEQKAGAWA
+633 SEQKEGAWA

-649 ESYQQSMNY
+649 DAYQQSVY
-658 LPVSDTVLQEQF
+658 SLPVNDMVLQEQF
-670 AQLLAQEKITL
+670 AQLLAEEKVTQ

-686 FYALV
+686 LYALV

-697 DYPTEPIEKIIQ
+697 DYPTEPIEQIIQ
-709 EEMAAYIDGAI
+709 EEMAAYLDGAV
-720 DEKTTAERIQSRAGL
+720 DEKTTAEHIQSRALL
-735 YLMEQKESFFLNRTE
+735 YLMEQKV
-750 SKGNAAM
+750 A
-757 TLTIYN
+757 
-763 LSASPS
+763 
-769 GEKTCTLSAEDAAV
+769 
-783 VETLFSIDSMTPTA
+783 
-797 NDSESVCAYQF
+797 
-808 DIENRS
+808 
-814 YLLDDSLDYVDAI
+814 
-827 LRESEDDYKYY
+827 
-838 GKHLSDAEIESL
+838 
-850 REIIEAYAE
+850 

>member
-1 MEVTIRQVPAQPDI
+1 M
-15 QEQQEA
+15 QQ
-21 WLFHGTKYSVEVNPM
+21 S
-36 KKVTIFVS
+36 
-44 LLLLLFLTACNARSA
+44 
-59 ESDAQQPTQPQA
+59 TQPKA
-71 ESVALQVD
+71 ESVASQVD

-87 CYRQTP
+87 CYNQTP

-109 NGKVYSFSNAPA
+109 NDKVYSFSNAPA

-179 GHAIYIYD
+179 GHAIYLYD
-187 ETRHLTGS
+187 ETGNLTGS
-195 ISLAERGADAPYEL
+195 IPLTERCTDAPYEL

-228 SDGTQLA
+228 DDGTQLA
-235 KSGDMG
+235 KSGDIG

-248 CADNAVYVCVEG
+248 CVDGAVFVRVEG
-260 VRIYQT
+260 DAIYQT
-266 EKVVRLNAQ
+266 EKIIRLDAQ
-275 TLEPEAEL
+275 TLETETEF
-283 SCAGLD
+283 SCDGLD
-289 IQGMGTAADGT
+289 IQGMGKAKDGT

-305 GEYLLRPDFAAGT
+305 GVYLLRPDFEAGKL
-318 MTAILHW
+318 TAILHL

-333 NNYRSVLETETGFFA
+333 NNYRSVLETEHGFFA

-363 DGETLEDPTVITLF
+363 EGETLEDPTVITLF
-377 AGAGSYD
+377 AGTGSYD

-391 FQKLYPQYRIDITAS
+391 FQKLYPQYRIDITAA

-412 ELTLTE
+412 ELALTE

-426 LYLLYD
+426 MYLLYD
-432 SQWTQLDDAV
+432 TQWAQLDDAV

-454 NSKPLERI
+454 SAKPLERI
-462 RPSVLRQMQKN
+462 RPSVLRQAQKN
-473 GGIYRLPLTYTILT
+473 GGVYRLPVDYTILI
-487 YAADPEQLSDNK
+487 YAADPELLSDNT
-499 PETVLRASEQGG
+499 PETVLRACEQDSI
-511 EEFYPFAF
+511 ELYPFAF
-519 NLDYS
+519 ITDYS
-524 PQMAERCAIDY
+524 SQMAKRCAMDY
-535 VDAAQGTCNFEC
+535 VDAAQGTCNFQC
-547 DSFYAQLALLRRQKA
+547 DSFYAQLALLRRQQE

-568 KNLDVADIRDGLLYY
+568 KNLDVAATCDGLLYY

-591 IVYQPGRYVYP
+591 IVYQPGRYAYP

-613 SDYDS
+613 SDYNS

-658 LPVSDTVLQEQF
+658 LPVSDMVLQEQF
-670 AQLLAQEKITL
+670 AQLLAQEKITQ

-720 DEKTTAERIQSRAGL
+720 EEKTTAERIQSRVSL
-735 YLMEQKESFFLNRTE
+735 YLMEQK
-750 SKGNAAM
+750 
-757 TLTIYN
+757 
-763 LSASPS
+763 
-769 GEKTCTLSAEDAAV
+769 
-783 VETLFSIDSMTPTA
+783 VE
-797 NDSESVCAYQF
+797 
-808 DIENRS
+808 
-814 YLLDDSLDYVDAI
+814 
-827 LRESEDDYKYY
+827 
-838 GKHLSDAEIESL
+838 
-850 REIIEAYAE
+850 

>member
-1 MEVTIRQVPAQPDI
+1 
-15 QEQQEA
+15 
-21 WLFHGTKYSVEVNPM
+21 M
-36 KKVTIFVS
+36 KKTVFSIF

-59 ESDAQQPTQPQA
+59 ESDVQQSTQPKA
-71 ESVALQVD
+71 ESVAAQVD

-87 CYRQTP
+87 CYNQTP

-121 KLGVTDANGNSEV
+121 KLGVTDANGNSEA
-134 LELPDVEYIYS
+134 LELPDAEYIYS

-170 QSAQASSDG
+170 PSAQASSDG
-179 GHAIYIYD
+179 GHAIYLYD
-187 ETRHLTGS
+187 ETGHLTGS
-195 ISLAERGADAPYEL
+195 IPLAECGADAPYEL
-209 DSNGTDY
+209 DSDGTDY
-216 FMLFSDAVVRVG
+216 FILFGDAVVRVG
-228 SDGTQLA
+228 ADGTQLA
-235 KSGDMG
+235 KSGDIG

-248 CADNAVYVCVEG
+248 CADGAVFGRVEG
-260 VRIYQT
+260 DAIYQT
-266 EKVVRLNAQ
+266 EKIVRLNAQ
-275 TLEPEAEL
+275 TLETETEF
-283 SCAGLD
+283 SCDGLD
-289 IQGMGTAADGT
+289 IQGMGKAEDGT

-305 GEYLLRPDFAAGT
+305 GVYLLRPDFEAGKL
-318 MTAILHW
+318 TAILHW

-333 NNYRSVLETETGFFA
+333 NNYRSVMETESGFFA

-363 DGETLEDPTVITLF
+363 EGETLENPTVITLF
-377 AGAGSYD
+377 AGTGSYD

-391 FQKLYPQYRIDITAS
+391 FQKLYPQYRIDITAA

-412 ELTLTE
+412 ELALTE

-426 LYLLYD
+426 MYLLYD
-432 SQWTQLDDAV
+432 TQWAQLDDAV

-454 NSKPLERI
+454 STKPLERI
-462 RPSVLRQMQKN
+462 RPSVLQQMQKN

-487 YAADPEQLSDNK
+487 YAADPEQLSDSR
-499 PETVLRASEQGG
+499 PETVLQACEHGG
-511 EEFYPFAF
+511 EELYPFTF
-519 NLDYS
+519 VTDYS
-524 PQMAERCAIDY
+524 SQMARRCAIDY

-568 KNLDVADIRDGLLYY
+568 KNLDVAATCDGLLYY

-591 IVYQPGRYVYP
+591 IVYQPGRYLYP

-613 SDYDS
+613 SDYAG
-618 GCQLDFNSLLSINTK
+618 GCQVEFDSQLSINSQ
-633 SEQKAGAWA
+633 SEQKEGAWA

-649 ESYQQSMNY
+649 DAYQQSVY
-658 LPVSDTVLQEQF
+658 SLPVNDMVLQEQF
-670 AQLLAQEKITL
+670 AQLLAEEKVTQ

-686 FYALV
+686 LYALV

-697 DYPTEPIEKIIQ
+697 DYPTEPIEQIIQ
-709 EEMAAYIDGAI
+709 EEMAAYLDGVI

-735 YLMEQKESFFLNRTE
+735 YLMEQK
-750 SKGNAAM
+750 
-757 TLTIYN
+757 
-763 LSASPS
+763 
-769 GEKTCTLSAEDAAV
+769 V
-783 VETLFSIDSMTPTA
+783 
-797 NDSESVCAYQF
+797 Q
-808 DIENRS
+808 
-814 YLLDDSLDYVDAI
+814 
-827 LRESEDDYKYY
+827 
-838 GKHLSDAEIESL
+838 
-850 REIIEAYAE
+850 

>member
-1 MEVTIRQVPAQPDI
+1 
-15 QEQQEA
+15 
-21 WLFHGTKYSVEVNPM
+21 M
-36 KKVTIFVS
+36 KKTIFAFFLIF
-44 LLLLLFLTACNARSA
+44 LLSLTACNARSEA
-59 ESDAQQPTQPQA
+59 PDAQQAAQPQA
-71 ESVALQVD
+71 ETALPVD
-79 VSGLPEGQ
+79 VSTLPEGQ

-93 YLNPIGISYPE
+93 YLNPIGISQPDGE
-104 GQCVW
+104 CVW

-121 KLGVTDANGNSEV
+121 KLGVTDANGNSEA
-134 LELPDVEYIYS
+134 LELPDAEYIYG
-145 VCETGDTLA
+145 VCENGDTLA
-154 LLAGA
+154 VLAGA
-159 NPLFFAGTDDE
+159 DPLFFAGTDDE
-170 QSAQASSDG
+170 QSVQASGDD
-179 GHAIYIYD
+179 GHAIYLYD
-187 ETRHLTGS
+187 KAGNLTGS
-195 ISLAERGADAPYEL
+195 IPLAERCADAPYAL
-209 DSNGTDY
+209 DSDGTD
-216 FMLFSDAVVRVG
+216 FFLLFSDAVVRIG
-228 SDGTQLA
+228 ADGTQLA

-241 GRLLQLV
+241 GRLLQLI

-260 VRIYQT
+260 GRIYQT

-289 IQGMGTAADGT
+289 VQGMGTAADGT

-333 NNYRSVLETETGFFA
+333 NNYRTVLETESGFFA

-454 NSKPLERI
+454 STKPLERI

-487 YAADPEQLSDNK
+487 YAADPEQLSDNT

-524 PQMAERCAIDY
+524 SLMAARCAIDY

-591 IVYQPGRYVYP
+591 IVYQPGRYGYP
-602 ELKQYVYYAYP
+602 ELKQSVYYAYP
-613 SDYDS
+613 SDYDG
-618 GCQLDFNSLLSINTK
+618 GCQLNFSSMLSINTQ
-633 SEQKAGAWA
+633 SEQKSCAWA

-649 ESYQQSMNY
+649 SAYQQTVPY
-658 LPVSDTVLQEQF
+658 LPVSDAVLQEQF
-670 AQLLAQEKITL
+670 KQLLTEETVTQA
-681 EDIDT
+681 DIDT
-686 FYALV
+686 FYTLV
-691 DHAQKP
+691 DHAQKL
-697 DYPTEPIEKIIQ
+697 DYPTEPIEQIIE
-709 EEMAAYIDGAI
+709 EEMAAYLDGAI
-720 DEKTTAERIQSRAGL
+720 DEKTTAERIQSRASL
-735 YLMEQKESFFLNRTE
+735 YLMEQK
-750 SKGNAAM
+750 
-757 TLTIYN
+757 
-763 LSASPS
+763 
-769 GEKTCTLSAEDAAV
+769 V
-783 VETLFSIDSMTPTA
+783 
-797 NDSESVCAYQF
+797 Q
-808 DIENRS
+808 
-814 YLLDDSLDYVDAI
+814 
-827 LRESEDDYKYY
+827 
-838 GKHLSDAEIESL
+838 
-850 REIIEAYAE
+850 

>member
-1 MEVTIRQVPAQPDI
+1 
-15 QEQQEA
+15 
-21 WLFHGTKYSVEVNPM
+21 M
-36 KKVTIFVS
+36 KKTVFPFF

-59 ESDAQQPTQPQA
+59 ESDVQQSTQPKA
-71 ESVALQVD
+71 ESVASQVD

-87 CYRQTP
+87 CYNQTP

-109 NGKVYSFSNAPA
+109 NDKVYSFSNAPA

-179 GHAIYIYD
+179 GHAIYLYD
-187 ETRHLTGS
+187 ETGNLTGS
-195 ISLAERGADAPYEL
+195 IPLTERCTDAPYEL

-228 SDGTQLA
+228 DDGTQLA
-235 KSGDMG
+235 KSGDIG

-248 CADNAVYVCVEG
+248 CVDGAVFVRVEG
-260 VRIYQT
+260 DAIYQT
-266 EKVVRLNAQ
+266 EKIIRLDAQ
-275 TLEPEAEL
+275 TLETETEF
-283 SCAGLD
+283 SCDGLD
-289 IQGMGTAADGT
+289 IQGMGKAEDGT

-305 GEYLLRPDFAAGT
+305 GVYLLRPDFEAGKL
-318 MTAILHW
+318 TAILHL

-333 NNYRSVLETETGFFA
+333 NNYRSVLETEHGFFA

-363 DGETLEDPTVITLF
+363 EGETLEDPTVITLF
-377 AGAGSYD
+377 AGTGSYD

-391 FQKLYPQYRIDITAS
+391 FQKLYPQYRIDITAA

-412 ELTLTE
+412 ELALTE

-426 LYLLYD
+426 MYLLYD
-432 SQWTQLDDAV
+432 TQWAQLDDAV

-454 NSKPLERI
+454 SAKPLERI
-462 RPSVLRQMQKN
+462 RPSVLRQAQKN
-473 GGIYRLPLTYTILT
+473 GGVYRLPVDYTILI
-487 YAADPEQLSDNK
+487 YAADPELLSDNT
-499 PETVLRASEQGG
+499 PETVLRACEQDGI
-511 EEFYPFAF
+511 ELYPFAF
-519 NLDYS
+519 ITDYS
-524 PQMAERCAIDY
+524 SQMAKRCAMDY
-535 VDAAQGTCNFEC
+535 VDAAQRTCNFQC
-547 DSFYAQLALLRRQKA
+547 DSFYAQLALLRRQQE

-568 KNLDVADIRDGLLYY
+568 KNLDVAATCDGLLYY

-591 IVYQPGRYVYP
+591 IVYQPGRYAYP

-649 ESYQQSMNY
+649 EAYQQSMNY
-658 LPVSDTVLQEQF
+658 LPVSDMVLQEQF
-670 AQLLAQEKITL
+670 AQLLAQEKITQ

-720 DEKTTAERIQSRAGL
+720 EEKTTAERIQSRVSL
-735 YLMEQKESFFLNRTE
+735 YLMEQK
-750 SKGNAAM
+750 
-757 TLTIYN
+757 
-763 LSASPS
+763 
-769 GEKTCTLSAEDAAV
+769 
-783 VETLFSIDSMTPTA
+783 VE
-797 NDSESVCAYQF
+797 
-808 DIENRS
+808 
-814 YLLDDSLDYVDAI
+814 
-827 LRESEDDYKYY
+827 
-838 GKHLSDAEIESL
+838 
-850 REIIEAYAE
+850 

>member
-1 MEVTIRQVPAQPDI
+1 
-15 QEQQEA
+15 
-21 WLFHGTKYSVEVNPM
+21 M

-44 LLLLLFLTACNARSA
+44 LLLLLFLTAC
-59 ESDAQQPTQPQA
+59 DAQSNAPDVQQSTQPKA
-71 ESVALQVD
+71 ESVAAQVD

-87 CYRQTP
+87 CYNQTP

-179 GHAIYIYD
+179 GHAIYLYD
-187 ETRHLTGS
+187 ETGNLTGS
-195 ISLAERGADAPYEL
+195 IQLTERCTDAPYEL

-228 SDGTQLA
+228 DDGTQLA
-235 KSGDMG
+235 KSGDIG

-248 CADNAVYVCVEG
+248 CVDGAVFVRVEG
-260 VRIYQT
+260 DAIYQT
-266 EKVVRLNAQ
+266 EKIIRLDAQ
-275 TLEPEAEL
+275 TLETETEF
-283 SCAGLD
+283 SCDGLD
-289 IQGMGTAADGT
+289 IQGMGKAEDGT

-305 GEYLLRPDFAAGT
+305 GVYLLRPDFEAGKL
-318 MTAILHW
+318 TAILHL

-333 NNYRSVLETETGFFA
+333 NNYRSVLETEHGFFA

-363 DGETLEDPTVITLF
+363 EGETLEDPTVITLF
-377 AGAGSYD
+377 AGTGSYD

-391 FQKLYPQYRIDITAS
+391 FQKLYPQYRIDITAA

-412 ELTLTE
+412 ELALTE

-426 LYLLYD
+426 MYLLYD
-432 SQWTQLDDAV
+432 TQWAQLDDAV

-454 NSKPLERI
+454 SAKPLERI
-462 RPSVLRQMQKN
+462 RPSVLRQAQKN
-473 GGIYRLPLTYTILT
+473 GGVYRLPVDYTILI
-487 YAADPEQLSDNK
+487 YAADPELLSDNT
-499 PETVLRASEQGG
+499 PETVLRACEQDGI
-511 EEFYPFAF
+511 ELYPFAF
-519 NLDYS
+519 ITDYS
-524 PQMAERCAIDY
+524 SQMAKRCAMDY
-535 VDAAQGTCNFEC
+535 VDAAQGTCNFQC
-547 DSFYAQLALLRRQKA
+547 DSFYAQLALLRRQQE

-568 KNLDVADIRDGLLYY
+568 KNLDVAATCDGLLYY

-649 ESYQQSMNY
+649 EAYQQSMNY

-670 AQLLAQEKITL
+670 AQLLAQEKITQ

-720 DEKTTAERIQSRAGL
+720 EEKTTAERIQSRAGL
-735 YLMEQKESFFLNRTE
+735 YLMEQKESFFLNLTE

>member
-1 MEVTIRQVPAQPDI
+1 
-15 QEQQEA
+15 
-21 WLFHGTKYSVEVNPM
+21 M
-36 KKVTIFVS
+36 KKTVFPFF

-59 ESDAQQPTQPQA
+59 ESDVQQSTQPKA
-71 ESVALQVD
+71 ESVASQVD

-87 CYRQTP
+87 CYNQTP

-109 NGKVYSFSNAPA
+109 NDKVYSFSNAPA

-179 GHAIYIYD
+179 GHAIYLYD
-187 ETRHLTGS
+187 ETGNLTGS
-195 ISLAERGADAPYEL
+195 IPLTERCTDAPYEL

-228 SDGTQLA
+228 DDGTQLA
-235 KSGDMG
+235 KSGDIG

-248 CADNAVYVCVEG
+248 CVDGAVFVRVEG
-260 VRIYQT
+260 DAIYQT
-266 EKVVRLNAQ
+266 EKIIRLDAQ
-275 TLEPEAEL
+275 TLETETEF
-283 SCAGLD
+283 SCDGLD
-289 IQGMGTAADGT
+289 IQGMGKAEDGT

-305 GEYLLRPDFAAGT
+305 GVYLLRPDFEAGKL
-318 MTAILHW
+318 TAILHL

-333 NNYRSVLETETGFFA
+333 NNYRSVLETEHGFFA

-363 DGETLEDPTVITLF
+363 EGETLEDPTVITLF
-377 AGAGSYD
+377 AGTGSYD

-391 FQKLYPQYRIDITAS
+391 FQKLYPQYRIDITAA

-412 ELTLTE
+412 ELALTE

-426 LYLLYD
+426 MYLLYD
-432 SQWTQLDDAV
+432 TQWAQLDDAV

-454 NSKPLERI
+454 SAKPLERI
-462 RPSVLRQMQKN
+462 RPSVLRQAQKN
-473 GGIYRLPLTYTILT
+473 GGVYRLPVDYTILI
-487 YAADPEQLSDNK
+487 YAADPELLSDNT
-499 PETVLRASEQGG
+499 PETVLRACEQDGI
-511 EEFYPFAF
+511 ELYPFAF
-519 NLDYS
+519 ITDYS
-524 PQMAERCAIDY
+524 SQMAKRCAMDY
-535 VDAAQGTCNFEC
+535 VDAAQGTCNFQC
-547 DSFYAQLALLRRQKA
+547 DSFYAQLALLRRQQE

-568 KNLDVADIRDGLLYY
+568 KNLDVAATCDGLLYY

-591 IVYQPGRYVYP
+591 IVYQPGRYAYP

-649 ESYQQSMNY
+649 EAYQQSMNY

-670 AQLLAQEKITL
+670 AQLLAQEKITQ
-681 EDIDT
+681 ENIDT

-697 DYPTEPIEKIIQ
+697 DYPTEPIEQIIL
-709 EEMAAYIDGAI
+709 EEMAAYLDGAI
-720 DEKTTAERIQSRAGL
+720 DEKTTAERIQSRVSL
-735 YLMEQKESFFLNRTE
+735 YLMEQK
-750 SKGNAAM
+750 
-757 TLTIYN
+757 
-763 LSASPS
+763 
-769 GEKTCTLSAEDAAV
+769 
-783 VETLFSIDSMTPTA
+783 VE
-797 NDSESVCAYQF
+797 
-808 DIENRS
+808 
-814 YLLDDSLDYVDAI
+814 
-827 LRESEDDYKYY
+827 
-838 GKHLSDAEIESL
+838 
-850 REIIEAYAE
+850 